1 MTDDPMTEAL
11 TRACIK
17 LGDQAVRIEELEAE
31 LATVR
36 LSLGGERDAWQR
48 GAEIAQEKLA
58 AAEARC
64 AELER
69 HRTKLDCRYVG
80 RYAEMSG
87 SHCPPGD
94 PCERCAAQARAD
106 RYEAALREIEEWSPK
121 LQAEAEAGGYGINL
135 WRGCSAIARAALAGG
150 GE

>member
-69 HRTKLDCRYVG
+69 HARDMVREWRLHGQLTDSCRPMERVLG
-80 RYAEMSG
+80 IHAPF
-87 SHCPPGD
+87 CPVHLKGA
-94 PCERCAAQARAD
+94 CECD
-106 RYEAALREIEEWSPK
+106 L
-121 LQAEAEAGGYGINL
+121 
-135 WRGCSAIARAALAGG
+135 ARAALAGG